1 MSKLIPFT
9 DNLCS
14 RYAEKMISIKI
25 NNRCNC
31 HCSFC
36 VDRGGFNA
44 GEINVD
50 EIAKK
55 TISFERYKT
64 VIVTGGEPFMDFD
77 SVVKLLTLIRP
88 YKNRIVLNTNGT
100 LLDGNNVSALNG
112 LIDELQI
119 SVHHYNEDINA
130 SVFGRN
136 VSFEKIKDAL
146 SNKDFHVSINS
157 TFNKFTKEEERPF
170 FVDNMID
177 LCLYFGADRLRLT
190 ELKKVDGDEFVNA
203 SDFFPNGSEVL
214 AYKSN
219 ELITKGCTYYFDK
232 REVTVSVK
240 RLCRFAKGKD
250 APAFSC
256 CFINTAGQNK
266 IDVDTA
272 DTFKVIYSNGQVEND
287 WIFDSRKL

>member
-100 LLDGNNVSALNG
+100 LLDGNKVSALNG

-146 SNKDFHVSINS
+146 SNKDLS
-157 TFNKFTKEEERPF
+157 
-170 FVDNMID
+170 
-177 LCLYFGADRLRLT
+177 L
-190 ELKKVDGDEFVNA
+190 
-203 SDFFPNGSEVL
+203 
-214 AYKSN
+214 
-219 ELITKGCTYYFDK
+219 LI
-232 REVTVSVK
+232 
-240 RLCRFAKGKD
+240 
-250 APAFSC
+250 
-256 CFINTAGQNK
+256 I
-266 IDVDTA
+266 
-272 DTFKVIYSNGQVEND
+272 
-287 WIFDSRKL
+287 